1 VAEFPSVKAK
11 DLMKILEREP
21 LNYRIVRQKGSHRR
35 MRSPGRPTITFAF
48 HDKRSLSPSEVR
60 AVLVKDIGLA
70 DDDAL
75 ALL

>member
-1 VAEFPSVKAK
+1 MYGPRVAEFRSVKAK

-35 MRSPGRPTITFAF
+35 MRSP
-48 HDKRSLSPSEVR
+48 
-60 AVLVKDIGLA
+60 
-70 DDDAL
+70 DAL